1 MRRYLVAA
9 ALCSAATAAIAEPVA
24 FNHVH
29 GPGCGHQLVSLEG
42 SAQFGGLV
50 AEIGSSYTLTRDPVP
65 PRLGTGLNFNLLF
78 LGTGFSS
85 GDGPLA
91 QAAFQRAANV
101 WSSYLRD
108 PVTITLELQ
117 FNPLGA
123 NILGSTGSTTNQA
136 SYSTIRQALAADSTS
151 RFDRTA
157 VANLETSNS
166 ISFVSN
172 EPPTSGAINAATK
185 FLDNNNTTDNNTI
198 QINTANVK
206 AIGGTPS
213 YNLSTNPNQRDG
225 SITFSSNFSWDYN
238 PDDGIDAGK
247 FDFVGVAVHEI
258 GHALGFRSG
267 VDLAD
272 SNALP
277 FVAAPGRRGLNNLA
291 WGTTLD
297 LFRFNNTFDGSWLRD
312 WSIGGRSE
320 ASSPCFT
327 LDHGA
332 TCIAKLSTGANSTS
346 STLADANRA
355 DGRQAS
361 HWKDDAI
368 TGTYLGVM
376 DPTASGP
383 NGTIPRQVVT
393 YNDLIAFDSI
403 GYDLFYA
410 VPAPAGVALF
420 GLGALALGARR
431 RRA

>member
-1 MRRYLVAA
+1 MDRYLVAA
-9 ALCSAATAAIAEPVA
+9 ALCGASTAAFAVPAEIG
-24 FNHVH
+24 HIH
-29 GPGCGHQLVSLEG
+29 GPGCGHQTVSFEG
-42 SAQFGGLV
+42 EAQFGALV
-50 AEIGSSYTLTRDPVP
+50 ADSGSNYTLTRDPVP
-65 PRLGTGLNFNLLF
+65 PRLGSGLQFNLLF

-91 QAAFQRAANV
+91 RAAFQRAASV

-117 FNPLGA
+117 FNPLA
-123 NILGSTGSTTNQA
+123 PNVLGSTGSTTNQA
-136 SYSTIRQALAADSTS
+136 SYSTIRQALAADATS

-157 VANLETSNS
+157 VANLETGNA

-172 EPPTSGAINAATK
+172 EPPSAGPINAATK
-185 FLDNNNTTDNNTI
+185 FFDNNNTTDNLNI
-198 QINTANVK
+198 QVNTANVK
-206 AIGGTPS
+206 ALGGIPTYTAANVNRS
-213 YNLSTNPNQRDG
+213 DG
-225 SITFSSNFSWDYN
+225 SITFSSNFSWDYD
-238 PDDGIDAGK
+238 PDDGIDTGK

-277 FVAAPGRRGLNNLA
+277 YVSGAGRRGLNNLA
-291 WGTTLD
+291 WVTTHD
-297 LFRFNNTFDGSWLRD
+297 LFRFNNTFDGTWLRD
-312 WSIGGRSE
+312 MSIGGRSE
-320 ASSPCFT
+320 ATSPCYT
-327 LDHGA
+327 LDRGQ

-346 STLADANRA
+346 ATLADANRA

-361 HWKDDAI
+361 HWKDDSA

-383 NGTIPRQVVT
+383 NGTYPRQVVT
-393 YNDLIAFDSI
+393 YNDLIAFDAM

-420 GLGALALGARR
+420 GLGALALGVRR